1 MSLFPDMTQT
11 LADLRQDRQGSP
23 LLAGLCLSDSYL
35 ETQIRAA
42 QADAAMALRVFLTPT
57 VVLPDTATE
66 AEKDA
71 LDEAGT
77 PWVEEPGYDLEGDFF
92 AGERWGYLVTR
103 HRPIISVQSMRFVYP
118 QPITG
123 VFTVPQ
129 DWIRTDKK
137 YGHIRLVP
145 GTQAFAAPMSA
156 WVMQIMGAGRTIPQ
170 MIQLR
175 YTAGLKN
182 AAAQYPE
189 LPDLVLRMAMLRVL
203 NNHFPATSGSISADG
218 LSESQSIQLNQYQGD
233 IDASLERL
241 RQAFHGVQCLV
252 F

>member
-1 MSLFPDMTQT
+1 MSLFPFIEQT
-11 LADLRQDRQGSP
+11 LADLRQDRLGAP
-23 LLAGLCLSDSYL
+23 LLSGLCLSDSYL

-42 QADAAMALRVFLTPT
+42 EADAALALRVFLTPT
-57 VVLPDTATE
+57 LVLPETATE

-103 HRPIISVQSMRFVYP
+103 HRPIISVQSMQFVYP
-118 QPITG
+118 QPYSG
-123 VFTVPQ
+123 VFTVPS

-156 WVMQIMGAGRTIPQ
+156 WVMQVMGAGRTIPQ

-175 YTAGLKN
+175 YTAGLRN
-182 AAAQYPE
+182 AAVQHPE

-203 NNHFPATSGSISADG
+203 NNQFPATSGSISADG

-241 RQAFHGVQCLV
+241 RQVIHGVQCLV
-252 F
+252 C